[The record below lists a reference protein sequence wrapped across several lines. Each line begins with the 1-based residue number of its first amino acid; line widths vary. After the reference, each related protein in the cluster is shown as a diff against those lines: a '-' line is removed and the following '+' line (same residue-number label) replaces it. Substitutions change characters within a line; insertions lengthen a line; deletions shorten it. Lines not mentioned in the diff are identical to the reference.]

1 MQLMETFGKKLLELR
16 RQKGLSQEQLAI
28 DLNLS
33 QSSISNYEA
42 GTTSPDM
49 EILKKIADYF
59 KVPITY
65 FFSDETNNFYTN
77 ENHGG
82 NSGYMINSTFNALS
96 EKLIELYEL
105 RIKDLEAE
113 IRRLKDN

>member
-1 MQLMETFGKKLLELR
+1 MEVFGKKLLDLR
-16 RQKGLSQEQLAI
+16 RQKGLSQEQLAF

-49 EILKKIADYF
+49 EILSKIADYF
-59 KVPITY
+59 KVPVTY
-65 FFSDETNNFYTN
+65 FFADEKNVFHTN

-82 NSGYMINSTFNALS
+82 NIGYMINSTFNAMS
-96 EKLIELYEL
+96 EKLIELYER
-105 RIKDLEAE
+105 RIKDLEEE
-113 IRRLKDN
+113 INRLKGC